1 MSHFTEVETKAQEGG
16 SGASKP
22 GKNGAEAKS

>member
-16 SGASKP
+16 SGAKP